1 MISQHRPNKSTTNVP
16 CVIKQLKTKAVANKM
31 KTVYSNSPPSHGLS
45 VDDTTTQRVAGNR

>member
-31 KTVYSNSPPSHGLS
+31 KTVYNNSPPSHGLS
-45 VDDTTTQRVAGNR
+45 VDDTTTQCVAGNR